1 MNPRLDDLQKF
12 RLDSASV
19 SRAYHRLPA
28 PAPPRTLDVRV
39 LHAARTAQA
48 AACTAAERT
57 PVRSQYLAP
66 LALAASVLLS
76 VAVVLAMVFGPQ
88 AIRRGEESPRMLPA
102 AARAARHDAPPGII
116 QNRQLYTSD
125 PPAPRETPSAWL
137 ARIAALRKAGSEAEA
152 DVQYRR
158 FLEAYPAFAR
168 DTEW

>member
-1 MNPRLDDLQKF
+1 
-12 RLDSASV
+12 
-19 SRAYHRLPA
+19 
-28 PAPPRTLDVRV
+28 
-39 LHAARTAQA
+39 
-48 AACTAAERT
+48 
-57 PVRSQYLAP
+57 
-66 LALAASVLLS
+66 
-76 VAVVLAMVFGPQ
+76 
-88 AIRRGEESPRMLPA
+88 MLPA

-137 ARIAALRKAGSEAEA
+137 ARIAALRKAGREAEA